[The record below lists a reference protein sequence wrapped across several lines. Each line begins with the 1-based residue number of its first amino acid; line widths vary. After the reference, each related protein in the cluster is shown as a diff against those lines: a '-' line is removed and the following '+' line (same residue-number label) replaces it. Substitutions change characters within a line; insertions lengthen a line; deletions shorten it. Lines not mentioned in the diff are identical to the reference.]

1 MKDPIDVAAGLVF
14 EQGRLLITQ
23 RHEASHLGGLWE
35 FPGGKVEHGETF
47 EECLRR
53 ELLEELGID
62 VNVGKLFESISH
74 EYPDRKVLI
83 NFFHCEITFG
93 SPRPL
98 DCQNLEWVEATE
110 LTNYEFPPADA
121 QLLKRL
127 RSELKWWLQGDPKTK
142 MKGTE

>member
-1 MKDPIDVAAGLVF
+1 MPDN
-14 EQGRLLITQ
+14 LILSELENSILTITLN
-23 RHEASHLGGLWE
+23 RPDKLNALN
-35 FPGGKVEHGETF
+35 P
-47 EECLRR
+47 

-98 DCQNLEWVEATE
+98 DCQNLEWVEAAE

>member
-1 MKDPIDVAAGLVF
+1 MKDPINVAAGLVF

-35 FPGGKVEHGETF
+35 FPGGKVEPGETF

-74 EYPDRKVLI
+74 EYPERKVLI
-83 NFFHCEITFG
+83 NFFQ
-93 SPRPL
+93 S
-98 DCQNLEWVEATE
+98 V
-110 LTNYEFPPADA
+110 
-121 QLLKRL
+121 
-127 RSELKWWLQGDPKTK
+127 S
-142 MKGTE
+142 